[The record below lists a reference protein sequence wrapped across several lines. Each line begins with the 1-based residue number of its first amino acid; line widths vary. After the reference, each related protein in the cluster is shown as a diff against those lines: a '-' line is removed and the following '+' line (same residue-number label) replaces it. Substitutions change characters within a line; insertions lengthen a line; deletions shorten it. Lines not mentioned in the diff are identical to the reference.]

1 MSSETYHYP
10 ELGNILFGI
19 EKVLNGIALLV
30 CIYILYISLK
40 FKSQKDDLTAIIKRQ
55 LVISCIIHII
65 PYLFP
70 PLKDIE
76 QKEPYDYINPLCG
89 IQVFFGSF
97 SNFCVSIFSTA
108 IPCLTYLRF
117 SGTQISEKNEKII
130 KLYLPI
136 LSWGIPLI
144 LSAIFTIVGRKHNE
158 EDYYCWF
165 KDDYIV
171 LIHNIFTVVCLF
183 VIYGLFWKIKYD
195 VKKEINKSG
204 GQIKYMK
211 RLLKYNVLV
220 YTTMILIIIGVISD
234 LFVSQDQKVL
244 YYFFCILKYSMD
256 CLLYPI
262 NACIFCLQK
271 ITLQE
276 FFDIFGR
283 KEITDEEQKKENSL
297 VNMLMDESKNNRES
311 K

>member
-262 NACIFCLQK
+262 NACIFCFQK
-271 ITLQE
+271 ITRQE

-283 KEITDEEQKKENSL
+283 KEITDEQQKKENSL
-297 VNMLMDESKNNRES
+297 VNMLMDKSKNNNEI